1 MYCLSVPL
9 LCSFPK
15 ELTGLLWGDK
25 DTFGIAF
32 AAAGK
37 AHLYSQVAVPPG
49 MKDSTLHCMC
59 SYAAGHTFCTPA
71 QAFLPMTSYHLFF
84 L

>member
-1 MYCLSVPL
+1 MYCLCEIHYISVPL
-9 LCSFPK
+9 ICSFPK

-49 MKDSTLHCMC
+49 MKDSTLQCMC
-59 SYAAGHTFCTPA
+59 DYSRSTPA
-71 QAFLPMTSYHLFF
+71 VLLPSIYLHD
-84 L
+84 